1 MTQAPMTLSPLA
13 HSLRIYVVENDT
25 DSRQM
30 LTLLLK
36 SWGHEVASAS
46 TMCEALEHLPGQRYD
61 VLISDI
67 GLPDGNGW
75 QMMDRLRELHGP
87 SVRCAI
93 AMSGYGMG
101 TDLEKSRAAGY
112 RHHLIKPMD
121 LDQLDQLLLQVTRE
135 ISAGT

>member
-1 MTQAPMTLSPLA
+1 MNASPLP
-13 HSLRIYVVENDT
+13 HFLRIYVVENDT

-36 SWGHEVASAS
+36 SWGHSVDSAS
-46 TMCEALEHLPGQRYD
+46 TMGEALAHLPGQRYD

-75 QMMDRLRELHGP
+75 QMMDKLRELGTTGNIGY
-87 SVRCAI
+87 AI

-101 TDLEKSRAAGY
+101 SDLEKSRAAGF

-121 LDQLDQLLLQVTRE
+121 VDQLDTLLLEIIRE
-135 ISAGT
+135 IDGDA

>member
-1 MTQAPMTLSPLA
+1 MNASPLP
-13 HSLRIYVVENDT
+13 HFLRIYVVENDT

-36 SWGHEVASAS
+36 SWGHNVDSAS
-46 TMCEALEHLPGQRYD
+46 TMAEALAHLPGQRYD

-75 QMMDRLRELHGP
+75 QMMDKLRELGTAGNIGY
-87 SVRCAI
+87 AI

-101 TDLEKSRAAGY
+101 SDLEKSRAAGF

-121 LDQLDQLLLQVTRE
+121 VDQLDELLLEIIRE
-135 ISAGT
+135 IDGDA

>member
-1 MTQAPMTLSPLA
+1 MTTASPPNP
-13 HSLRIYVVENDT
+13 SLRIYVVENDV

-36 SWGHEVASAS
+36 TWGHEVESAS
-46 TMCEALEHLPGQRYD
+46 TMGEALAHLPGQRYD

-75 QMMDRLRELHGP
+75 QMMDRLREADADCFGY
-87 SVRCAI
+87 AI

-101 TDLEKSRAAGY
+101 SDLEKSRAAGF

-121 LDQLDQLLLQVTRE
+121 VDQLDRLLLDITRE
-135 ISAGT
+135 IEAGT

>member
-1 MTQAPMTLSPLA
+1 MTANPLP
-13 HSLRIYVVENDT
+13 HFLRIYVVENDT

-30 LTLLLK
+30 LTMLLR
-36 SWGHEVASAS
+36 SWGHNADSAS
-46 TMCEALEHLPGQRYD
+46 TMSEALAHLPGERYD

-75 QMMDRLRELHGP
+75 QMMDKLRELGTLGNIGY
-87 SVRCAI
+87 AI

-101 TDLEKSRAAGY
+101 SDLEKSRAAGF

-121 LDQLDQLLLQVTRE
+121 VDQLDRLLLDIIKE
-135 ISAGT
+135 IDGDS

>member
-1 MTQAPMTLSPLA
+1 MNASPPP
-13 HSLRIYVVENDT
+13 HFLRIYVVENDT

-36 SWGHEVASAS
+36 SWGHDVDSAP
-46 TMCEALEHLPGQRYD
+46 TMGEALAHLPGQRYD

-75 QMMDRLRELHGP
+75 QMMDKLRELGTAGDIGH
-87 SVRCAI
+87 AI

-101 TDLEKSRAAGY
+101 SDLERSRAAGF

-121 LDQLDQLLLQVTRE
+121 VDQLDTLLLEIIRE
-135 ISAGT
+135 IDGDA

>member
-1 MTQAPMTLSPLA
+1 MTANPLP
-13 HSLRIYVVENDT
+13 HFLRIYVVENDT

-30 LTLLLK
+30 LTMLLR
-36 SWGHEVASAS
+36 SWGHAVEAAS
-46 TMCEALEHLPGQRYD
+46 TMGEALAHLPGQRYD

-75 QMMDRLRELHGP
+75 QLMDKLRELGIFGNIGH
-87 SVRCAI
+87 AI

-101 TDLEKSRAAGY
+101 SDLEKSRAAGF

-121 LDQLDQLLLQVTRE
+121 VDQLDRLLLE
-135 ISAGT
+135 IINEINGDT

>member
-1 MTQAPMTLSPLA
+1 MTATPSRL
-13 HSLRIYVVENDT
+13 SLRIYVVENDT

-30 LTLLLK
+30 LALLLT
-36 SWGHEVASAS
+36 SWGHQVASAS
-46 TMCEALEHLPGQRYD
+46 TMGEALEHLPGNRYD

-75 QMMDRLRELHGP
+75 QLMDRLRELGAENAG
-87 SVRCAI
+87 CAI

-101 TDLEKSRAAGY
+101 SDLEKSRAAGF

-121 LDQLDQLLLQVTRE
+121 IDHLDRLLAEITRE
-135 ISAGT
+135 IDAGR